1 MMQNEE
7 YKNEIDIY
15 RESCEGII
23 GRVSHRLTGFSWALS
38 WTVLLIGFGG
48 AWLVKCPST
57 VMAPICMTRSCPP
70 AWLVASNSGYIR
82 DVVVEDGVQVKRGDI
97 LLALSSDTDYR
108 QVEQLRS
115 WINAFLSHAKTYRW
129 LRSHLCEANLLLG
142 PLQQAYNQ
150 CYLFAYSYPTESA
163 EFRALATELL
173 SQIESWED
181 AFLIRSP
188 MDGTVDYS
196 QQIYLGLY
204 VQRGMQL
211 GYVSPQATDAYQG
224 EVKIS
229 AAEVSKLKIKGRCT
243 VELEKYNAADYGRV
257 EGVVSKIAE
266 NPLPDGSYTVYLK
279 FSKSLSTDMGK
290 TIPSAPILYGTAC
303 MAAGDRRLKELI
315 LTPVQHLLKLDTYD
329 LGRTQQ

>member
-15 RESCEGII
+15 REPCESII

-38 WTVLLIGFGG
+38 WAVLLIGIGG

-70 AWLVASNSGYIR
+70 ACLVASNSGYIR
-82 DVVVEDGVQVKRGDI
+82 KVVVEDGVQVKRGDI

-115 WINAFLSHAKTYRW
+115 WINAYLSHAKTYRW
-129 LRSHLCEANLLLG
+129 LRTHLCEANLLLG

-150 CYLFAYSYPTESA
+150 CYLFVYAHPTESA
-163 EFRALATELL
+163 ELRVLATELL
-173 SQIESWED
+173 AQIESWED

-188 MDGTVDYS
+188 IDGTVDYS
-196 QQIYLGLY
+196 QQMYSGQY
-204 VQRGMQL
+204 VQRSMQL
-211 GYVSPQATDAYQG
+211 GYVLPLSTDAYRG

-257 EGVVSKIAE
+257 VGVVSKIAE
-266 NPLPDGSYTVYLK
+266 NPLPDGSYSVYLK
-279 FSKSLSTDMGK
+279 FSKSLSTDVGK

-303 MAAGDRRLKELI
+303 MEAGDRRLKDLI
-315 LTPVQHLLKLDTYD
+315 LTPIQHLLKLDTYD
-329 LGRTQQ
+329 LERTKQ

>member
-15 RESCEGII
+15 RESCEGVI
-23 GRVSHRLTGFSWALS
+23 GRVSHRLTGFSWILS
-38 WTVLLIGFGG
+38 LAVLVMGFGG

-70 AWLVASNSGYIR
+70 ACLVASNSGYIR